1 MSESN
6 LFIVS
11 STVHVNW
18 NKVYFLLDVFCE
30 SKGEHPQKHDKDEF
44 LSWDYEQMCTHDKQ
58 CAADMCEYAYIQ
70 GDKKFEWFGVTIDEK
85 LQKDVKCSLG
95 L

>member
-1 MSESN
+1 M
-6 LFIVS
+6 
-11 STVHVNW
+11 W
-18 NKVYFLLDVFCE
+18 QGFLRVQ
-30 SKGEHPQKHDKDEF
+30 KRHPQKHDKDEF

-70 GDKKFEWFGVTIDEK
+70 LDKKFEWFAVTIDEK
-85 LQKDVKCSLG
+85 LLKDVKCSVG